1 MKRTKVLGALLAAM
15 AALVSVGSPGV
26 SARPRSAPP
35 APTISAA
42 ASPTLLV
49 VNQSSTVS
57 GKVTPATTTRTVILQ
72 RKIGGVWSDRSSASV
87 NTSTG
92 AYKIPMK
99 PTGVGMYT
107 LRVRSAGGTVVSRTI
122 YIRVWRSKQV
132 FSKTGSYSS
141 PRTLFSGMYN
151 TVSSSPKSGCRYM
164 ATLVGIPGDLASNF
178 IIPGGSGGV
187 PATKYDMNIPRA
199 NYTVKVETTAS
210 CPWTIIF
217 WRY

>member
-1 MKRTKVLGALLAAM
+1 
-15 AALVSVGSPGV
+15 
-26 SARPRSAPP
+26 
-35 APTISAA
+35 
-42 ASPTLLV
+42 
-49 VNQSSTVS
+49 
-57 GKVTPATTTRTVILQ
+57 
-72 RKIGGVWSDRSSASV
+72 
-87 NTSTG
+87 
-92 AYKIPMK
+92 MK